1 MPMAAPVSMSTTP
14 SSASA
19 HRVSPVSQWRL
30 IMMTIIIKKMAVAMP
45 RIVYDGGIRSM
56 VGNWILSSC
65 QPFAFSAGHKKK
77 KKKKSSSNINNNN
90 NNQSNNETK
99 KSST

>member
-1 MPMAAPVSMSTTP
+1 
-14 SSASA
+14 
-19 HRVSPVSQWRL
+19 
-30 IMMTIIIKKMAVAMP
+30 MMTIIIKKMAVAMP

-77 KKKKSSSNINNNN
+77 KKKKSSNNNN
-90 NNQSNNETK
+90 NNKSNNESLNTTVQNA
-99 KSST
+99 SFQ